1 MTIDREQAV
10 IALVTLATVLFL
22 LAGAPGF
29 RYRRVARLAA
39 LAVYGVV
46 MAGVLVYVALWL
58 FGMAPGR

>member
-1 MTIDREQAV
+1 
-10 IALVTLATVLFL
+10 
-22 LAGAPGF
+22 
-29 RYRRVARLAA
+29 VARIAA